1 MMIKVNDKIRI
12 VAAVIHQDDNE
23 VEIIIEKTTNVGSLN
38 DEKDTLV
45 SIWIDCETD
54 NEEKDSIIK
63 SLKIANKEKDRVLKK
78 LISDDVDKKME
89 IKR

>member
-1 MMIKVNDKIRI
+1 MIKVNDKIRI